1 MARPPRVTAAT
12 VTVEDVPDDL
22 LRLPGSYREADVDE
36 QIVAERQRRA
46 ALTAWR
52 RRHDLAAGW
61 RALAAE
67 RRRRWPQVGR

>member
-1 MARPPRVTAAT
+1 MARPTRTPPAS
-12 VTVEDVPDDL
+12 VTVADVPGHL

-52 RRHDLAAGW
+52 RRHDLEAGW

-67 RRRRWPQVGR
+67 RRRRWPKVGR